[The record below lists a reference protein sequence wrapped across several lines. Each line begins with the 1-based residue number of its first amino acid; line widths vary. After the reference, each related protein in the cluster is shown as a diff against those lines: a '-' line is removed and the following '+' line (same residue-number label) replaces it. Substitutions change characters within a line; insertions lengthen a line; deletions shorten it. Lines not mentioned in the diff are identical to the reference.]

1 MEITGTAT
9 KLNEKISHDVKEE
22 IYLLFCNSNFGKNKE
37 KQIVD
42 IINKSFTEGKQTN
55 RNEKVDSI

>member
-1 MEITGTAT
+1 MKLTGTA
-9 KLNEKISHDVKEE
+9 KELNEEISHNVKEE
-22 IYLLFCNSNFGKNKE
+22 IYLLFCNSNFGKKE

-42 IINKSFTEGKQTN
+42 IINKVFTEGKKQN